1 MLSTQVEC
9 LVDNLSTEEETCT
22 NSLVWLLS
30 NKTVNKTVY
39 SQLADITRKNFILF
53 HEGQTFYFQ

>member
-53 HEGQTFYFQ
+53 HEGQTY